1 MTIFNPQTESDVPA
15 SMKGVWFDTASDRII
30 NSLRLA
36 NLGSGSK
43 IETDVVVIGAGV
55 SGLSASHAA
64 ADAGL
69 GVILV
74 ERGPFAA
81 SGASGKNAGIVCMG
95 ANMHLSELSD
105 DSYNWLWTETTALA
119 MDLYERSLAS
129 GSFVSAR
136 MVGSLSL
143 ALNSDDSESLH
154 KEVEAR
160 KALGLP
166 ADLLGVDEIRKK
178 TFNRLALEG
187 VQSALWLPQEG
198 RCHPWSLCAQLAEE
212 ARTAGAKLYGNA
224 TVSNIQEINGTWL
237 VRLEDGT
244 EISAKA
250 LIRCVGP
257 TVHPNERIYALAFAI
272 DLPEM
277 FPIFQDAAPFTYY
290 DFRASDGHVVCTG
303 GPYAKAGQQDVD
315 KDHLKEMAKR
325 VQAWLPELAG
335 KEPKYTWAVDLK
347 VAPKMVPHL
356 EKLGQVAPGSSIEG
370 LGALGV
376 LPGILLGRK
385 AALNLVST
393 LRIDK

>member
-1 MTIFNPQTESDVPA
+1 MTTLNLQAESDVPA
-15 SMKGVWFDTASDRII
+15 SMKGVWFDTASKQVVQH
-30 NSLRLA
+30 LRLA
-36 NLGSGSK
+36 NLDMGAL

-55 SGLSASHAA
+55 SGLSAASAA
-64 ADAGL
+64 AAAGL
-69 GVILV
+69 EVVLV

-95 ANMHLSELSD
+95 ANMHLSDLSD
-105 DSYNWLWTETTALA
+105 DSHNWLWTETTTLAL
-119 MDLYERSLAS
+119 DLYKQSLMS
-129 GSFVSAR
+129 ESLVSAR

-143 ALNSDDSESLH
+143 AFNSHDSASLS
-154 KEVEAR
+154 KEVKAR
-160 KALGLP
+160 KTLGLP
-166 ADLLGVDEIRKK
+166 ADLLSVDEIRQK
-178 TFNRLALEG
+178 TGDRLSLEG

-198 RCHPWSLCAQLAEE
+198 RCHPWSLCAQLAQE

-224 TVSNIQEINGTWL
+224 SVSEIQETDGRWRL
-237 VRLEDGT
+237 RLENGT

-257 TVHPNERIYALAFAI
+257 TVQPNERIYALAFAI
-272 DLPEM
+272 DLPEL

-290 DFRASDGHVVCTG
+290 DFRASDGHIVCTG

-315 KDHLKEMAKR
+315 EEHLKKMAKR
-325 VQAWLPELAG
+325 VQTWLPELSD

-347 VAPKMVPHL
+347 VAPDMVPHI
-356 EKLGQVAPGSSIEG
+356 EKLGQNSPGSSIEG

-385 AALNLVST
+385 AALDLVST
-393 LRIDK
+393 LRNR